1 MEFPRSLAPWAQIL
15 NVFPRETSLALG
27 PLIQRLSIA
36 IGPMRSLARTDS
48 GDPDGF
54 DGIARKGSY
63 ERLLIS
69 EWLLADEL
77 PEEFARRAAMG
88 EHLFFHIARRE
99 PAASRVSLALFDA
112 GPNQL
117 GSPRIAHLAALIV
130 LARRAEAAGAR
141 FAWGILQHPEQKVF
155 PDVTES
161 GVMRLVDGRSL
172 KETTRDEL
180 AAWISLTSDWHEL
193 DDFWI
198 VGGPRVARFHECARL
213 SHLLVRDVLL
223 PDARKLAVTVRGV
236 SGAMKEISLE
246 LPDDRACAR
255 LLRDPFSVSVASPRM
270 AAGDFAPLSNLVFDS
285 GGRNLFARSTGNRI
299 ISYPVPN
306 SPRAG
311 TGSPK
316 LLHATGGKLVTAVG
330 RFNRVTCMLTAHDQ
344 RISYE
349 YVGRRS
355 PNLPEGLYYCAN
367 NESFQA
373 AIGSESQLQPCFR
386 LPQKFSTVEA
396 IAMDARGSM
405 FRLEGNRHA
414 SVTGRTVVGTVYL
427 WASSVLAIT
436 PLVQDRVVYVGIEH
450 PAGSWRIVS
459 LGADV
464 EKRDIPFD
472 GTPTRAFFA
481 HGGSLATN
489 KFGLLALEKDFS
501 EWTVISARGDLIL
514 SPPSGANIVGFAR
527 HIRKNEPGLLAL
539 EDDRRALTLYG
550 NQWQHEILTAPAAI
564 SHLAVSHAAPNIAYS
579 TIEGEVIV
587 YSLAYEAALCRF
599 LPRGKP

>member
-36 IGPMRSLARTDS
+36 IGPMRSLARTNS

-69 EWLLADEL
+69 EWLLADEA

-88 EHLFFHIARRE
+88 EHLFFHLARRE

-130 LARRAEAAGAR
+130 LARRAESAGAQ
-141 FAWGILQHPEQKVF
+141 FAWGILQRPEQKVM

-161 GVMRLVDGRSL
+161 GVMRLIDGRSL
-172 KETTRDEL
+172 KETTPDEMT
-180 AAWISLTSDWHEL
+180 AWISLTNDWREL

-198 VGGPRVARFHECARL
+198 VGGPRVARFPECAKL

-223 PDARKLAVTVRGV
+223 PDARRLAVTVRGA
-236 SGAMKEISLE
+236 SGATKEISLE

-255 LLRDPFSVSVASPRM
+255 LLRDPFNVSVAAPHM
-270 AAGDFAPLSNLVFDS
+270 TAGDFAPLSNLVFDS
-285 GGRNLFARSTGNRI
+285 GGRNLFARSTGNRL

-316 LLHATGGKLVTAVG
+316 HLHATGLRPITAVG
-330 RFNRVTCMLTAHDQ
+330 RFNRATCMLSVLDK

-355 PNLPEGLYYCAN
+355 PNLPEGLYDLAN
-367 NESFQA
+367 EETFQPVT
-373 AIGSESQLQPCFR
+373 GSESLLRPCYR
-386 LPQKFSTVEA
+386 LPNKFSTVEA
-396 IAMDARGSM
+396 IALDARGSL
-405 FRLEGNRHA
+405 FRLEGNSPVFA
-414 SVTGRTVVGTVYL
+414 SGRSVVGTAYL
-427 WASSVLAIT
+427 WATSVIAIT
-436 PLVQDRVVYVGIEH
+436 PLLNDRIVYVGMEY
-450 PAGSWRIVS
+450 PARSWRIVS
-459 LGADV
+459 LGTDV

-472 GTPTRAFFA
+472 GVPTKAFFA
-481 HGGSLATN
+481 HGGSLATS

-501 EWTVISARGDLIL
+501 EWTVISSRGDLSL
-514 SPPSGANIVGFAR
+514 SPPRGANVVGLAR
-527 HIRKNEPGLLAL
+527 HIRKNEPGLLVL
-539 EDDRRALTLYG
+539 EDDRRSLTLYG
-550 NQWQHEILTAPAAI
+550 KAWQQEILTAPAPI
-564 SHLAVSHAAPNIAYS
+564 SHVTVSHAAPNIAYS

-587 YSLAYEAALCRF
+587 YSLAYETALCRF